1 MGANGVGRRRAPLG
15 DVRLK
20 PGPRKI
26 RFTASGEGRGGGSLV
41 SLDALSLIVAPSRAD
56 VRHEVVVD
64 NDELGYEVVSGT
76 WSAATGTLRVPRRSR
91 TSSGLGR

>member
-1 MGANGVGRRRAPLG
+1 M
-15 DVRLK
+15 
-20 PGPRKI
+20 
-26 RFTASGEGRGGGSLV
+26 
-41 SLDALSLIVAPSRAD
+41 
-56 VRHEVVVD
+56 RHEVVVD